1 MKLSDTVLLIFLA
14 AMTTI
19 TGLGW
24 YMMSGQIITVK
35 QDLHTLQD
43 QLEESHKVNE
53 TLQSENNFLRGL
65 YAEGSCVSVGGRR

>member
-1 MKLSDTVLLIFLA
+1 MKISDAVLLIFLA

-35 QDLHTLQD
+35 QDLHSLQT
-43 QLEESHKVNE
+43 QLEESRKTN
-53 TLQSENNFLRGL
+53 TLQSENDLLRGL
-65 YAEGSCVSVGGRR
+65 YTEGSCASLGGRK